1 MKRRSLLATSLALA
15 FVVGCGAGAPPPPSD
30 PNHPLLGAALPTFSR
45 PALDGSTVSSEAM
58 KGKPVVIE
66 LFAQYCEPCK
76 RTLPAL
82 VAFAKEHPEVHVVGL
97 GQDEREADVRAMVET
112 FGVGFPVIHDR
123 GNVLAGRL
131 RVRELPAVIVADKTG
146 KITWVHTG
154 DAGGPVD
161 LEAVVAE

>member
-1 MKRRSLLATSLALA
+1 MVSTEAL
-15 FVVGCGAGAPPPPSD
+15 
-30 PNHPLLGAALPTFSR
+30 
-45 PALDGSTVSSEAM
+45 

-82 VAFAKEHPEVHVVGL
+82 VAFAKEHPEVSVVGL
-97 GQDEREADVRAMVET
+97 GQDERESDVRAMVT
-112 FGVGFPVIHDR
+112 SFGVGFPVIHDR

-131 RVRELPAVIVADKTG
+131 RVRELPAVLVANAAG
-146 KITWVHTG
+146 KIVWVHTG

-161 LEAVVAE
+161 LEAVLAEP